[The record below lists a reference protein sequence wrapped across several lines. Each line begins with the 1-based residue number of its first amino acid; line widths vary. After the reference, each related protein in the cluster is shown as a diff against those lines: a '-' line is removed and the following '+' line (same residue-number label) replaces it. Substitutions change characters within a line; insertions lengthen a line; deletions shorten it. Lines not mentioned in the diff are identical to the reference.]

1 MIAHHN
7 ALAKAYLDAR
17 LGIRLVPPFIGY
29 VISEGDELTGAVVF
43 NSWTL
48 SDVQMTAALGS
59 AVSRRDLR
67 AIFRKAFGA
76 PLDVCRVS
84 CVTHHDNHAAIR
96 GMRLLGFQSEGI
108 ALDYFGHDKHGAR
121 YVLLRR
127 SQTIVK
133 DGQ

>member
-1 MIAHHN
+1 VIVHDN
-7 ALAKAYLDAR
+7 ARAKAYLDAR
-17 LGIRLVPPFIGY
+17 LGIRLVPPFVGY
-29 VISEGDELTGAVVF
+29 VIVAKGETTGAVVF

-67 AIFRKAFGA
+67 SIFGKAFGA

-84 CVTHHDNHAAIR
+84 CVTRHDNHAAIR
-96 GMRLLGFQSEGI
+96 RMRLLGFVSEGVAI
-108 ALDYFGHDKHGAR
+108 DYFGHDNHGAR

-133 DGQ
+133 DAP

>member
-1 MIAHHN
+1 VIVHDN
-7 ALAKAYLDAR
+7 ARAKAYLDAR
-17 LGIRLVPPFIGY
+17 LGIRLVPPFVGY
-29 VISEGDELTGAVVF
+29 VIEAAGEITGAVVY
-43 NSWTL
+43 NSWIL
-48 SDVQMTAALGS
+48 SDVQMTAALDG

-84 CVTHHDNHAAIR
+84 CVTRHDNHAAIR
-96 GMRLLGFQSEGI
+96 GMRLLGFQSEGL
-108 ALDYFGHDKHGAR
+108 ALDYFGHDQHGAR

-133 DGQ
+133 DAT